1 MKILHITESFGGGV
15 TSAINSYILNS
26 QQHEH
31 YLLASVRKGDT
42 TGEEGNGLFK
52 HMELVPRRLS
62 SLVRVKPYIDRV
74 QPDVIHLHSTYAGAL
89 IRALPFIPAQ
99 KIVYTPHGFAFLRG
113 DHPMML
119 KAYRTIE
126 SLLARRTAVIAG
138 CGLDEQRIAGE
149 LIEPGS
155 TLGLVNVCDELPDVP
170 AIRSLTSK
178 PVIGMVGR
186 ISRQKGYDYFRNVA
200 DACRNV
206 AHFKWIGGGDIQAM
220 AELERAG
227 IEVTGWR
234 PRNEVVAHMKGL
246 DLYFHSAAWDG
257 FPISVLEAAKL
268 GLPIALRRIGPF
280 IAENLTTADDMDNA
294 CRQITAFVKGDPET
308 RYALNQNSQNIQSL
322 HSGEYLQAS
331 LETLYSRFN
340 QRLDGERLVMSGS

>member
-42 TGEEGNGLFK
+42 TGEENQGLFK

-62 SLVRVKPYIDRV
+62 SLARVKPYIDRV
-74 QPDVIHLHSTYAGAL
+74 EPDVIHLHSTYAGAL
-89 IRALPFIPAQ
+89 IRALPFVPSQ

-113 DHPMML
+113 DHPLML
-119 KAYRTIE
+119 KAYRAIE
-126 SLLARRTAVIAG
+126 TVLARRTAVIAG

-149 LIEPGS
+149 LIEPDH
-155 TLGLVNVCDELPDVP
+155 TLGLVNVCDDLPEVP
-170 AIRSLTSK
+170 TIHSLTAK

-186 ISRQKGYDYFRNVA
+186 ISRQKGHDYFRA
-200 DACRNV
+200 LAESCSEV
-206 AHFKWIGGGDIQAM
+206 AHFKWIGGGDAQAM
-220 AELERAG
+220 ADLERAG

-234 PRNEVVAHMKGL
+234 ARAEVIAHMKGL
-246 DLYFHSAAWDG
+246 DLYFHTAAWDG

-268 GLPIALRRIGPF
+268 NLPIALRRIGPF
-280 IAENLTTADDMDNA
+280 IAEGLNTAEDLDEARRQVLAFARGEPPVLANLQ
-294 CRQITAFVKGDPET
+294 R
-308 RYALNQNSQNIQSL
+308 NSARVRSL
-322 HSGEYLQAS
+322 HSGEQLQSS
-331 LETLYSRFN
+331 LESLYSRFAAPRTDN
-340 QRLDGERLVMSGS
+340 RVAMG

>member
-42 TGEEGNGLFK
+42 TGEENQGLFR

-62 SLVRVKPYIDRV
+62 SLARVKPYIDRV

-113 DHPMML
+113 DHPLML
-119 KAYRTIE
+119 KAYRAIE

-149 LIEPGS
+149 LIEPAH
-155 TLGLVNVCDELPDVP
+155 TLGLVNVCDELPQVP
-170 AIRSLTSK
+170 AVRSLTSK
-178 PVIGMVGR
+178 PVVGMVGR
-186 ISRQKGYDYFRNVA
+186 ISRQKGHEYFRA
-200 DACRNV
+200 LAESCANV
-206 AHFKWIGGGDIQAM
+206 AHFKWIGGGDAQLM
-220 AELERAG
+220 AEMVEAG

-234 PRNEVVAHMKGL
+234 QRGEVIAHMKGL
-246 DLYFHSAAWDG
+246 DLYFHTAAWDG

-268 GLPIALRRIGPF
+268 ELPIALRRIGPF
-280 IAENLTTADDMDNA
+280 VAEGLSTAQDLAEAQRQVIAFA
-294 CRQITAFVKGDPET
+294 QGDPAVLAQLS
-308 RYALNQNSQNIQSL
+308 RNSQSIQGL
-322 HSGEYLQAS
+322 HSGEQLQSS
-331 LETLYSRFN
+331 LENLYARFTPGHAVD
-340 QRLDGERLVMSGS
+340 RLAIG

>member
-52 HMELVPRRLS
+52 HMELVPRRLT

-268 GLPIALRRIGPF
+268 DLPIALRQIGPF
-280 IAENLTTADDMDNA
+280 SAEGLST
-294 CRQITAFVKGDPET
+294 
-308 RYALNQNSQNIQSL
+308 LQSL
-322 HSGEYLQAS
+322 SEANQEMSAFAEGAPNALTRLRQNTRRIQALHNQEHLRNS
-331 LETLYSRFN
+331 LDQLYSRFAP
-340 QRLDGERLVMSGS
+340 QQSGGRLAIS

>member
-42 TGEEGNGLFK
+42 TGEESQGLFK
-52 HMELVPRRLS
+52 HMELVPRRLA
-62 SLVRVKPYIDRV
+62 SLARVKPYIDRI

-119 KAYRTIE
+119 KAYRAIE

-138 CGLDEQRIAGE
+138 CGMDEQRIAGE
-149 LIEPGS
+149 LIEPGH
-155 TLGLVNVCDELPDVP
+155 TLGLVNVCDELPEVP
-170 AIRSLTSK
+170 TVRSLTSK
-178 PVIGMVGR
+178 PVVGMVGR
-186 ISRQKGYDYFRNVA
+186 ISRQKGHDYFRAVA
-200 DACRNV
+200 ESCRDV
-206 AHFKWIGGGDIQAM
+206 AHFKWIGGGDAQVM
-220 AELERAG
+220 AEMVQAG

-234 PRNEVVAHMKGL
+234 QRDEVIAHMKGL
-246 DLYFHSAAWDG
+246 DLYFHTAAWDG

-268 GLPIALRRIGPF
+268 DLPIALRRIGPF
-280 IAENLTTADDMDNA
+280 VAEGLATAHDLTEAK
-294 CRQITAFVKGDPET
+294 RQVIGFTHRDPAVLAQLS
-308 RYALNQNSQNIQSL
+308 RNSQCIQRQ
-322 HSGEYLQAS
+322 HSGEQLQSS
-331 LETLYSRFN
+331 LENLYSRFN
-340 QRLDGERLVMSGS
+340 PAHAVDRLATG

>member
-42 TGEEGNGLFK
+42 TGEESQGLFK

-62 SLVRVKPYIDRV
+62 SLARVKPYIERV

-89 IRALPFIPAQ
+89 IRALPFIPTQ

-113 DHPMML
+113 DHPLML

-126 SLLARRTAVIAG
+126 SLLAKRTAVIAG

-149 LIEPGS
+149 LIEPTH
-155 TLGLVNVCDELPDVP
+155 TLGLVNVCDDLPEVP
-170 AIRSLTSK
+170 AVRSLTSK
-178 PVIGMVGR
+178 PVVGMVGR
-186 ISRQKGYDYFRNVA
+186 ISRQKGHEYFRALAESCA
-200 DACRNV
+200 DV
-206 AHFKWIGGGDIQAM
+206 AHFKWIGGGDAQVM
-220 AELERAG
+220 AEMVQAG

-234 PRNEVVAHMKGL
+234 TRGEVIAHMKGL
-246 DLYFHSAAWDG
+246 DLYFHTAAWDG

-268 GLPIALRRIGPF
+268 DLPIALRRIGPF
-280 IAENLTTADDMDNA
+280 VAEGLSTVQDLTEAQRQVIAFA
-294 CRQITAFVKGDPET
+294 KGDPS
-308 RYALNQNSQNIQSL
+308 ALAELARNSQNIQRL
-322 HSGEYLQAS
+322 HSGEQLQSS
-331 LETLYSRFN
+331 LEHLYSRFTPQHSVN
-340 QRLDGERLVMSGS
+340 QFAAG

>member
-42 TGEEGNGLFK
+42 TGEESQGLFK

-62 SLVRVKPYIDRV
+62 SLARVKPYIDRI

-113 DHPMML
+113 DHPLML
-119 KAYRTIE
+119 KAYRAIE

-138 CGLDEQRIAGE
+138 CGMDEQRIAGE
-149 LIEPGS
+149 LIEPGH
-155 TLGLVNVCDELPDVP
+155 TLGLVNVCDELPEVP
-170 AIRSLTSK
+170 TVRSLTSK
-178 PVIGMVGR
+178 PVVGMVGR
-186 ISRQKGYDYFRNVA
+186 ISRQKGHEYFRA
-200 DACRNV
+200 MAESCAEV
-206 AHFKWIGGGDIQAM
+206 AHFKWIGGGDAQVM
-220 AELERAG
+220 ADMVQAG

-234 PRNEVVAHMKGL
+234 PRGEVIAHMKGL
-246 DLYFHSAAWDG
+246 DLYFHTAAWDG

-268 GLPIALRRIGPF
+268 NVPIALRCIGPF
-280 IAENLTTADDMDNA
+280 VAEGLSTARDLTEAE
-294 CRQITAFVKGDPET
+294 QQVFAFAKGDPAVLADLT
-308 RYALNQNSQNIQSL
+308 RNSHNIQIL
-322 HSGEYLQAS
+322 HSGEQLQSS
-331 LETLYSRFN
+331 LEHLYARFTP
-340 QRLDGERLVMSGS
+340 QHAAKQLATD

>member
-42 TGEEGNGLFK
+42 TGEESQGLFK

-62 SLVRVKPYIDRV
+62 SLARVKPYIDRV

-89 IRALPFIPAQ
+89 VRALPFIPTQ

-119 KAYRTIE
+119 KAYRAIE

-149 LIEPGS
+149 LIES
-155 TLGLVNVCDELPDVP
+155 THTLGLVNVCDELPEVP
-170 AIRSLTSK
+170 AVRSLTSK

-186 ISRQKGYDYFRNVA
+186 ISRQKGHEYFRALAESCA
-200 DACRNV
+200 DI
-206 AHFKWIGGGDIQAM
+206 AHFKWIGGGDAQVM
-220 AELERAG
+220 AEMVQAG

-234 PRNEVVAHMKGL
+234 PRGEVVAHMKGL
-246 DLYFHSAAWDG
+246 DLYFHTAAWDG

-268 GLPIALRRIGPF
+268 NLPIALRSIGPF
-280 IAENLTTADDMDNA
+280 TTEGLTTLQNLEEASREID
-294 CRQITAFVKGDPET
+294 AFARGEPET
-308 RYALNQNSQNIQSL
+308 QTRLHHNTHSIQQLHCKEHL
-322 HSGEYLQAS
+322 HSS
-331 LETLYSRFN
+331 LDQLYSRFTPQQTGN
-340 QRLDGERLVMSGS
+340 KLAIG

>member
-42 TGEEGNGLFK
+42 TGEEQQGLFK

-62 SLVRVKPYIDRV
+62 SLARVKPYIDRV

-89 IRALPFIPAQ
+89 IRALPFIPAH
-99 KIVYTPHGFAFLRG
+99 KVIYTPHGFAFLRG
-113 DHPMML
+113 DHPLML
-119 KAYRTIE
+119 KAYRLIE
-126 SLLARRTAVIAG
+126 NTLAKRTAVIAG
-138 CGLDEQRIAGE
+138 CGKDEQRIAGE
-149 LIEPGS
+149 LIAPEQ
-155 TLGLVNVCDELPDVP
+155 TLGLVNVCDELPAVQ

-178 PVIGMVGR
+178 PVVGMVGR
-186 ISRQKGYDYFRNVA
+186 ISRQKGHDYFRA
-200 DACRNV
+200 LAEMCQGV
-206 AHFKWIGGGDIQAM
+206 AHFKWIGGGDAQAM

-234 PRNEVVAHMKGL
+234 PRTEVVAHMKGL

-268 GLPIALRRIGPF
+268 DLPIALRRIGPF
-280 IAENLTTADDMDNA
+280 VAEGLATAQDLDDA
-294 CRQITAFVKGDPET
+294 RRQIFAFAKGESSILED
-308 RYALNQNSQNIQSL
+308 LQHNSRNIQSL
-322 HSGEYLQAS
+322 HSGEHLQSS
-331 LETLYSRFN
+331 LESLYARFTPEHQVN
-340 QRLDGERLVMSGS
+340 QLVVS

>member
-42 TGEEGNGLFK
+42 TGEESRGLFK
-52 HMELVPRRLS
+52 HMQLVPRRLS
-62 SLVRVKPYIDRV
+62 SLAKVKPYIDRV

-113 DHPMML
+113 DHPMVL
-119 KAYRTIE
+119 KAYRAIE

-149 LIEPGS
+149 LIEPAH

-170 AIRSLTSK
+170 AVRSLTSK
-178 PVIGMVGR
+178 PVVGMVGR
-186 ISRQKGYDYFRNVA
+186 ISRQKGHDYFRTLA
-200 DACRNV
+200 ESCHEV
-206 AHFKWIGGGDIQAM
+206 AHFKWIGGGDAQVM
-220 AELERAG
+220 AEMVEAG

-234 PRNEVVAHMKGL
+234 PRAEVIAHMKGL
-246 DLYFHSAAWDG
+246 DLYFHTAAWDG

-268 GLPIALRRIGPF
+268 DLPIALRCIGPF
-280 IAENLTTADDMDNA
+280 VAEGLSTAKDLA
-294 CRQITAFVKGDPET
+294 EAQRQVGAFANGDTSVQAELA
-308 RYALNQNSQNIQSL
+308 RNSQSIQRL
-322 HSGEYLQAS
+322 HSGEQLQSS
-331 LETLYSRFN
+331 LESLYTRFTP
-340 QRLDGERLVMSGS
+340 QHPVRQLAAG

>member
-42 TGEEGNGLFK
+42 TGEESQGLFK

-62 SLVRVKPYIDRV
+62 SLARVKPYIDRI

-113 DHPMML
+113 DHPLML
-119 KAYRTIE
+119 KAYRAIE

-138 CGLDEQRIAGE
+138 CGMDEQRIAGE
-149 LIEPGS
+149 LIEPGH
-155 TLGLVNVCDELPDVP
+155 TLGLVNVCDELPEVP
-170 AIRSLTSK
+170 TVRSLTSK
-178 PVIGMVGR
+178 PVVGMVGR
-186 ISRQKGYDYFRNVA
+186 ISRQKGHEYFRA
-200 DACRNV
+200 MAESCREI
-206 AHFKWIGGGDIQAM
+206 AHFKWIGGGDARAM
-220 AELERAG
+220 AELEHAG

-234 PRNEVVAHMKGL
+234 PRAEVIAHMQGL
-246 DLYFHSAAWDG
+246 DLYFHTAAWDG

-268 GLPIALRRIGPF
+268 DLPIALRRIGPF
-280 IAENLTTADDMDNA
+280 VAEGLVTAKDADDA
-294 CRQITAFVKGDPET
+294 RKTVIAFAKGESSTLADL
-308 RYALNQNSQNIQSL
+308 RLNCSSIRSL
-322 HSGEYLQAS
+322 HSGEQLQSS
-331 LETLYSRFN
+331 LEDLYSRFT
-340 QRLDGERLVMSGS
+340 QRPAADHLAIG

>member
-42 TGEEGNGLFK
+42 TGEESQGLFK

-62 SLVRVKPYIDRV
+62 SLARVKPYIDRV

-89 IRALPFIPAQ
+89 IRALPFIPAK

-119 KAYRTIE
+119 KAYRAIE
-126 SLLARRTAVIAG
+126 SLLAKRTAVIAG

-149 LIEPGS
+149 LIEPGH
-155 TLGLVNVCDELPDVP
+155 TLGLVNICDDLPEVP
-170 AIRSLTSK
+170 AIHSLTSK

-186 ISRQKGYDYFRNVA
+186 ISRQKGHEYFRALAEGCA
-200 DACRNV
+200 DV
-206 AHFKWIGGGDIQAM
+206 AHFKWIGGGDAQVTAEMIQ
-220 AELERAG
+220 AG

-234 PRNEVVAHMKGL
+234 PRGEVIAHMKGL
-246 DLYFHSAAWDG
+246 DLYFHTAAWDG

-268 GLPIALRRIGPF
+268 DLPIALRRIGPF
-280 IAENLTTADDMDNA
+280 SAEGLSTLQDLGHA
-294 CRQITAFVKGDPET
+294 RQEIHAFIKGDPGTLSRLRHNTHSIRQLHCGEHL
-308 RYALNQNSQNIQSL
+308 RSSL
-322 HSGEYLQAS
+322 SA
-331 LETLYSRFN
+331 LYSRFPSETAQN
-340 QRLDGERLVMSGS
+340 ELARG

>member
-42 TGEEGNGLFK
+42 TGEESQGLFK
-52 HMELVPRRLS
+52 HMELVPR
-62 SLVRVKPYIDRV
+62 SLFSLARVKPYIDRV
-74 QPDVIHLHSTYAGAL
+74 APDVIHLHSTYAGAL

-113 DHPMML
+113 DHPLML
-119 KAYRTIE
+119 KAYRLIE
-126 SLLARRTAVIAG
+126 NLLAKRTAVIAG
-138 CGLDEQRIAGE
+138 CGKDEQLIAGQ
-149 LIEPGS
+149 LIRPEQ
-155 TLGLVNVCDELPDVP
+155 TLGLVNVCDDLPQVE

-178 PVIGMVGR
+178 PVVGMVGR
-186 ISRQKGYDYFRNVA
+186 IGRQKGHDYFRAVA
-200 DACRNV
+200 ENCQDI
-206 AHFKWIGGGDIQAM
+206 AHFKWIGGGDVQAM
-220 AELERAG
+220 AQLQQAG

-234 PRNEVVAHMKGL
+234 PRSEVIAHMKGL

-268 GLPIALRRIGPF
+268 HLPIALRQIGPF
-280 IAENLTTADDMDNA
+280 TAEGLSTLQNPDLAGQEIRAFAHREPSALTRLHT
-294 CRQITAFVKGDPET
+294 
-308 RYALNQNSQNIQSL
+308 NSQHIQQLHCGEHLREALDSL
-322 HSGEYLQAS
+322 YARFPSEPQANA
-331 LETLYSRFN
+331 LAV
-340 QRLDGERLVMSGS
+340 G

>member
-42 TGEEGNGLFK
+42 TGEESQGLFK

-62 SLVRVKPYIDRV
+62 SLARVRPYIDRI

-113 DHPMML
+113 DHPLML
-119 KAYRTIE
+119 KAYRAIE

-138 CGLDEQRIAGE
+138 CGMDEQRIAGE
-149 LIEPGS
+149 LIEPGH
-155 TLGLVNVCDELPDVP
+155 TLGLVNVCDELPEVP
-170 AIRSLTSK
+170 TVRSLTSK
-178 PVIGMVGR
+178 PVVGMVGR
-186 ISRQKGYDYFRNVA
+186 ISRQKGHEYFRA
-200 DACRNV
+200 MAESCAEV
-206 AHFKWIGGGDIQAM
+206 AHFKWIGGGDAQVM
-220 AELERAG
+220 ADMVQAG

-234 PRNEVVAHMKGL
+234 PRGEVIAHMKGL
-246 DLYFHSAAWDG
+246 DLYFHTAAWDG

-268 GLPIALRRIGPF
+268 NVPIALRCIGPF
-280 IAENLTTADDMDNA
+280 VAEGLSTARDLTEAE
-294 CRQITAFVKGDPET
+294 QQVFAFAKGDPAVLADLT
-308 RYALNQNSQNIQSL
+308 RNSHNIQIL
-322 HSGEYLQAS
+322 HSGEQLQSS
-331 LETLYSRFN
+331 LEHLYARFTP
-340 QRLDGERLVMSGS
+340 QHAAKQLATD

>member
-42 TGEEGNGLFK
+42 TGEESQGLFK

-62 SLVRVKPYIDRV
+62 SLARVKPYIDRV

-119 KAYRTIE
+119 KAYRAIE

-149 LIEPGS
+149 LIEPAH
-155 TLGLVNVCDELPDVP
+155 TQGLVNVCDELPAVP
-170 AIRSLTSK
+170 AVHSLTSK

-186 ISRQKGYDYFRNVA
+186 ISRQKGHDYFRA
-200 DACRNV
+200 LAESCAEV
-206 AHFKWIGGGDIQAM
+206 AHFKWIGGGDAQVM
-220 AELERAG
+220 ADMVQAG

-234 PRNEVVAHMKGL
+234 PRGEVIAHMKGL
-246 DLYFHSAAWDG
+246 DLYFHTAAWDG

-268 GLPIALRRIGPF
+268 NLPIALRCIGPF
-280 IAENLTTADDMDNA
+280 VAEGLSTARDLTEAE
-294 CRQITAFVKGDPET
+294 QQVFAFAKGDPAVLADLT
-308 RYALNQNSQNIQSL
+308 RNSHNIQSL
-322 HSGEYLQAS
+322 HSGEQLQSS
-331 LETLYSRFN
+331 LEHLYARFTP
-340 QRLDGERLVMSGS
+340 QHPAKQLATG

>member
-42 TGEEGNGLFK
+42 TGEESQGLFK
-52 HMELVPRRLS
+52 HRELVPRRLS
-62 SLVRVKPYIDRV
+62 SLARVKPYIDRV

-119 KAYRTIE
+119 KAYRAIE

-149 LIEPGS
+149 LIEPTH
-155 TLGLVNVCDELPDVP
+155 TLGLVNVCDELPEVP
-170 AIRSLTSK
+170 AVRSLTNK

-186 ISRQKGYDYFRNVA
+186 ISRQKGHEYFRALAESCA
-200 DACRNV
+200 DV
-206 AHFKWIGGGDIQAM
+206 AHFKWIGGGDAQVM
-220 AELERAG
+220 AEMVQAG

-234 PRNEVVAHMKGL
+234 PRGEVIAHMKGL
-246 DLYFHSAAWDG
+246 DLYFHTAAWDG

-268 GLPIALRRIGPF
+268 DLPIALRSIGPF
-280 IAENLTTADDMDNA
+280 TTEGLTT
-294 CRQITAFVKGDPET
+294 
-308 RYALNQNSQNIQSL
+308 LQSL
-322 HSGEYLQAS
+322 EDASREINAFARGESEAQLRLHHNAHSIQQLHSKEHLHSS
-331 LETLYSRFN
+331 LDQLYSRFMPEQTAN
-340 QRLDGERLVMSGS
+340 KLAIG